1 MDNEILKIVELV
13 KDKTDKELTVVS
25 AGETDETV
33 GYTRFRRGG
42 RDYLCRVEGDCDE
55 GLKNLIVSLLENVSI
70 GEAPLG
76 KDAALKS
83 IVTGD
88 ANEITVQKY
97 MRKYGVHDLPC
108 AVFVVHTVDGKIT
121 DVLDFLDNFKTS
133 PCDCSVITDETSC
146 AYVRFQ
152 DGINTESE
160 YK

>member
-121 DVLDFLDNFKTS
+121 GRTRLS
-133 PCDCSVITDETSC
+133 GQ
-146 AYVRFQ
+146 FQ
-152 DGINTESE
+152 DQSMRLLRYNRRNELRVRPFSGRNKHRKRI
-160 YK
+160 